1 MLRAGVVGLG
11 AMGGGAAVCLARTER
26 PLSVYDV
33 NPEAV
38 LKWDGGDKVPAI
50 EKNCAEVARKSDVI
64 IVLVVTAE
72 QVWAVLNGPEGL
84 LAAAHPGMVIV
95 IGSTISLEELSKMR
109 EATAKA
115 GATLVDCGVTCP
127 PHEHTKKRIV
137 GMVGAEPEVFY
148 RIKEV
153 LDDFTQK
160 VFLMGPPGAGML
172 TKIVR
177 NMMFYASWRAA
188 HEARVLADSLGGV
201 DFANMAE
208 INALSEADGSG
219 STLWL
224 RYWSAGTFEQ
234 EGNQTHEFL
243 TNVMM
248 KDLSAA
254 AELAAQ
260 VDMTVPILKLM
271 MDNPKEVTSAWGP
284 KP

>member
-11 AMGGGAAVCLARTER
+11 AMGGGAAVCLARTKR

-33 NPEAV
+33 NPDAV

-84 LAAAHPGMVIV
+84 LAAAHLGMVIV
-95 IGSTISLEELSKMR
+95 VGSTISLEELSKMR
-109 EATAKA
+109 EAAVKA

-137 GMVGAEPEVFY
+137 GMVGAEPEVFS

-160 VFLMGPPGAGML
+160 VFLMGPPGTGML

-219 STLWL
+219 STMWL

-254 AELAAQ
+254 AELAKQ
-260 VDMTVPILKLM
+260 SDMTVPILELM
-271 MDNPKEVTSAWGP
+271 MENPKEVTSAWGP
-284 KP
+284 KS